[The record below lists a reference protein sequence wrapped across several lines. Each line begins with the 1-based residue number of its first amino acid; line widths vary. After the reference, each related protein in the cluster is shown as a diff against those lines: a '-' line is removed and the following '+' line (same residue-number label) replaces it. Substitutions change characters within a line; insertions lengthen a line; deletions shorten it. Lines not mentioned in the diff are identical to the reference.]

1 MTTTKILIVEDNQIL
16 RMGLVSLFDKS
27 NDIEVIASTDNG
39 RTAVLY
45 ALKYTPDVI
54 LMDVNLPVL
63 DGVDASKAIVA
74 KNPLARILALS
85 HENCADRVAQI
96 VQGGALGYVLKEA
109 SFEEL
114 VLAIHTLEKGNSYF
128 SKEVS
133 LKLFARLGG
142 QTQRKENL
150 KRHKMLIT
158 VREQEILQYVADELS
173 NREIADR
180 LYISPRTVET
190 HKRNLIQ
197 KLKVKNTVGLVK
209 YYLMNVQHFR
219 ENTA

>member
-27 NDIEVIASTDNG
+27 DDIEVVASTDNG
-39 RTAVLY
+39 RTAVML

-54 LMDVNLPVL
+54 LMDVNLPIL
-63 DGVDASKAIVA
+63 NGVDAAKAIIE

-114 VLAIHTLEKGNSYF
+114 VLAIQTLEKGNSYF

-142 QTQRKENL
+142 QAQRKENQ

-197 KLKVKNTVGLVK
+197 KLKVKNTIGLVK